1 MDRAHAH
8 LQSGLG
14 RKWSSIARALPRL
27 YCHAGPWAVL
37 AEDDCAYLD
46 QAHAGFLFALT
57 IRSGISMQLGPALP
71 HLSCYRAII
80 RWAIIRWALG
90 EAGPRRFCLDQP
102 RKLKRCLCNYTFITI
117 YSNRARAA
125 LLFEPRIRSGTQ
137 MRLRYHAG
145 PWAGRHAGLRRFA
158 LGSLDNDICVLNIL
172 YINIW
177 MNRAHHG
184 LSLSFA
190 LRIRSGTLVA
200 RSVPRL

>member
-14 RKWSSIARALPRL
+14 RKWSSIARALPWL

-37 AEDDCAYLD
+37 AEDECAYLD

-102 RKLKRCLCNYTFITI
+102 RKLKRCLCTTHLLLYIQIEHVQRCYLNLESGLEHKCACGTSVVVTLGPGPGAT
-117 YSNRARAA
+117 RVLGA
-125 LLFEPRIRSGTQ
+125 L
-137 MRLRYHAG
+137 
-145 PWAGRHAGLRRFA
+145 PWAA
-158 LGSLDNDICVLNIL
+158 
-172 YINIW
+172 
-177 MNRAHHG
+177 
-184 LSLSFA
+184 
-190 LRIRSGTLVA
+190 
-200 RSVPRL
+200 